1 MRSLAAVT
9 RDLVGGLLSVV
20 VTRLGALLEAGQP
33 DAIGTDSGDDSPSS
47 AEARTPIADAAIR
60 RQCDRLAGLLDDDK
74 ALDSWLAQ
82 PDGGGQ

>member
-1 MRSLAAVT
+1 MRSLRHVT
-9 RDLVGGLLSVV
+9 RDLAGGLLSVV

-33 DAIGTDSGDDSPSS
+33 DIEDDSPSS

-60 RQCDRLAGLLDDDK
+60 RQCDRLVGLLEDDK